1 MSALPKVSLCYFGL
15 FGLCMVVCGYHMW
28 HLKMGHKNVIVVYAG
43 QNMKKIWLH
52 LPENTSR
59 LNSRNNLYAEALRDS
74 LDNTSGHELR
84 DSDKRNVSHNSELFN
99 AFKARQNVLSFSLYG
114 ASARYTTGAIE
125 NAKLHKVVYPG
136 WVMLVY
142 HDASVPAQILSTLK
156 SYAVQLYDMSN
167 SSMNKMSWRFKAGSH
182 PDTERFCC
190 RDIDARLSLR
200 EKLAVNEWIESG
212 KRYHV
217 MRDHPSHSWYA
228 MSGGMWCAS
237 SAAFP
242 FIARHLNETS
252 STNAY
257 LDDMNWLNQRIW
269 KNAVKDVLQ
278 HDSFSCEKFGG
289 GLPFPSLRI
298 GWQHVGSVYI
308 NGEMRQGDV
317 DILKKVKIPWQC
329 TPTLPSLNGTSLGV
343 DRLKEKNASTEK
355 STQADSSVA
364 VSVLQYP
371 VVYKVLYI
379 LNIPGKIRCQHKSD
393 LHPLVCISTSRSGP
407 NIVKVDVLDNWSQLG
422 RRLLLALPVIHSK
435 YKASW
440 YFKVDLDTA
449 VDSKRLESALHSLSH
464 DVEYVGQ
471 VYSFHSWPK
480 YASGGAGYGMR
491 HSALEKMHT
500 STCPLVPSSD
510 TNYEDVTV
518 GNCLYKHGVSVIQ
531 LDGLYGDN
539 VQESASLARGVLKYP
554 NHVFPVNNTIPILTI
569 HKSDI
574 SCIGSTVN
582 ECLLL
587 FSRNISIRGG
597 GKYATTP

>member
-1 MSALPKVSLCYFGL
+1 M
-15 FGLCMVVCGYHMW
+15 
-28 HLKMGHKNVIVVYAG
+28 KNV
-43 QNMKKIWLH
+43 WLH

-59 LNSRNNLYAEALRDS
+59 LHHNKLRAEALHDS
-74 LDNTSGHELR
+74 LNNTSGQELR
-84 DSDKRNVSHNSELFN
+84 DSHKLNVSNKSELSH
-99 AFKARQNVLSFSLYG
+99 AVKARRKVLSFSLYG

-125 NAKLHKVVYPG
+125 NAKLHKLVYPG
-136 WVMLVY
+136 WTMLVY

-182 PDTERFCC
+182 PYTERFCC

-200 EKLAVNEWIESG
+200 EKFAVDEWIESG

-237 SAAFP
+237 AAAFP
-242 FIARHLNETS
+242 FIARHLNQIS

-257 LDDMNWLNQRIW
+257 LDDMNWLNERIW
-269 KNAVKDVLQ
+269 KEAVKDVLQ
-278 HDSFSCEKFGG
+278 HDSFSCDKFGG

-317 DILKKVKIPWQC
+317 DILKRAKNPWQC
-329 TPTLPSLNGTSLGV
+329 TSTLLSLNGTNLVVNSLKTKDPLV
-343 DRLKEKNASTEK
+343 EKN
-355 STQADSSVA
+355 TQVDVPVA
-364 VSVLQYP
+364 VSGLQFP
-371 VVYKVLYI
+371 ALYKVLYI
-379 LNIPGKIRCQHKSD
+379 LNIPGESKCKHKSD
-393 LHPLVCISTSRSGP
+393 LHPLVCISTSKSGP

-422 RRLLLALPVIHSK
+422 RRLLLALPQISSK
-435 YKASW
+435 YNASW

-449 VDSKRLESALHSLSH
+449 VDSKRLELALHSLSP
-464 DVEYVGQ
+464 DVEYIGQ
-471 VYSFHSWPK
+471 VYSFHAWPK

-500 STCPLVPSSD
+500 AKCPLIPSSD
-510 TNYEDVTV
+510 KNYEDVTV
-518 GNCLYKHGVSVIQ
+518 GNCLYKHGVSVVQ

-539 VQESASLARGVLKYP
+539 VKESSALARGVLKYP
-554 NHVFPVNNTIPILTI
+554 NHVFPINTTIPILTI

-574 SCIGSTVN
+574 NCIGSTVN
-582 ECLLL
+582 ECLLM
-587 FSRNISIRGG
+587 FSISISTRGG
-597 GKYATTP
+597 ANRSTGP